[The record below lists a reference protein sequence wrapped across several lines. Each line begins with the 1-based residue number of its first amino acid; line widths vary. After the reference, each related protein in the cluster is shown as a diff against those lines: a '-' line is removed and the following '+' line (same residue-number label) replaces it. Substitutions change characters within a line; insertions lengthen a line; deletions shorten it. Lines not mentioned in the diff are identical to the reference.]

1 MRNKKEDEML
11 RSLKSL
17 IGYRIHAT
25 DGEMGH
31 VDDFY
36 FDDRDWSVRHIAVDL
51 GQWRDRRQILLGPK
65 AVQDDSMNRVL
76 AVPLTRRQVEER
88 PGIDTDPP
96 VARQEEKIF
105 HTYYAWP
112 PYVGGGGFFSMDPFV
127 PEFYFQASLHDPN
140 TSPFE
145 VVGQA
150 NGDRHLQS
158 AREMIGYHVQ
168 ATDGPI
174 GHVEDLVLDDSKWR
188 IRYLVVHTHEWIPAA
203 KLLVSSRLVDE
214 LSWPAAKVYL
224 NVPRSRIEHSKK
236 FDPSAPA
243 SRVYEEVEFDYYGR
257 PKRWNKLTRAVN
269 RSKSRTAPHPASRE
283 DPAKT

>member
-1 MRNKKEDEML
+1 ML

-51 GQWRDRRQILLGPK
+51 GQWRYRRQILLAPK

-96 VARQEEKIF
+96 VAKQEEKIF

-127 PEFYFQASLHDPN
+127 PEFYFQASLHDPP

-158 AREMIGYHVQ
+158 ARELVGYRQ
-168 ATDGPI
+168 RTDQS
-174 GHVEDLVLDDSKWR
+174 DMSKISCSMTRSGGSVTWSCTR
-188 IRYLVVHTHEWIPAA
+188 TNGYRPPNC
-203 KLLVSSRLVDE
+203 SSRRV
-214 LSWPAAKVYL
+214 LST
-224 NVPRSRIEHSKK
+224 S
-236 FDPSAPA
+236 
-243 SRVYEEVEFDYYGR
+243 
-257 PKRWNKLTRAVN
+257 
-269 RSKSRTAPHPASRE
+269 
-283 DPAKT
+283 